1 MRRSIARA
9 ALASCFLAPIF
20 AADANDLLDTYRKAL
35 EQDTTLSAA
44 KFARDAAIEAKPQAL
59 R

>member
-35 EQDTTLSAA
+35 EQDTTLSA
-44 KFARDAAIEAKPQAL
+44 L